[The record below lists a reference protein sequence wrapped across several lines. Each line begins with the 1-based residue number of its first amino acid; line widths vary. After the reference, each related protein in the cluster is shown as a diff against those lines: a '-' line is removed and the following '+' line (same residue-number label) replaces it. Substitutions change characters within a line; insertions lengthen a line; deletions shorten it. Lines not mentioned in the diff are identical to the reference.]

1 MKTNFLLHIW
11 ILERIFRDFLLV
23 KIRQR
28 TFWKSYVCLVLIRF
42 YIQCLHQ
49 SLSIASP
56 FLNFLLLCIALFAW
70 FHCSVSSLGRIC
82 EQCYL
87 SVCTF
92 EEMLPLHSQESFGLS
107 QFCPGTWRG
116 CITVSG
122 FEGFCGGVWNRRFL
136 HCICAFL
143 PTFLPYSLSFF
154 E

>member
-1 MKTNFLLHIW
+1 MFVW
-11 ILERIFRDFLLV
+11 
-23 KIRQR
+23 
-28 TFWKSYVCLVLIRF
+28 SRF

-92 EEMLPLHSQESFGLS
+92 EEMPPLHSQESFGLS

-122 FEGFCGGVWNRRFL
+122 LEGSEIGVFSTVFVLFCLHFFL
-136 HCICAFL
+136 ILYHFL
-143 PTFLPYSLSFF
+143 SKSFYF
-154 E
+154 V